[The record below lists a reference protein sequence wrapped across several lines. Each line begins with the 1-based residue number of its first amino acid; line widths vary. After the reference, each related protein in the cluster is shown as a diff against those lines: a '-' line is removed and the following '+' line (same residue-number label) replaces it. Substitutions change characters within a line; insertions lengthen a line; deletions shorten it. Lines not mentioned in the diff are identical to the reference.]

1 MDALTEQRSQKCDR
15 QRPEFLPPDA
25 LLAMP
30 VQSLDAT
37 MAVPK
42 SASPGIAWRRLF
54 VFGIAALMS
63 AFAAYEM
70 YQVLAVGGLTTLE
83 AAILV
88 LFVILFAWIAF
99 SFASTLGGVVALVT
113 RRMTSLAID
122 PDGPLPAVTTR
133 TALLLPTYNEP
144 PDRVMSRVQAVY
156 ESAAAANTG
165 SWFDL
170 FILSDTTDPDIFI
183 AEEAAY
189 LALRVRLGAG
199 NIYYRHR
206 PKNDAKKAG
215 NIAEWVRRFGGA
227 YEQMIVL
234 DADSLMTGDT
244 LVRLVVAME
253 RNPHV
258 GLIQTFPVMING
270 TTPFARVQQ
279 FAGRLYG
286 PLIAY
291 GLAWWHGGDS
301 NYWGHNAVIRT
312 RAFAECGGLPVLSGP
327 RPIGGHIL
335 SHDFVEAAL
344 MRRGGWAIHMAP
356 TLGGSFEESPPS
368 LTEYAAR
375 DRRWCQGNLQHTGV
389 LPARGLH
396 PLSRLHLLTG
406 IGSYVAAPLWLLF
419 LLIGILIS
427 LQAQF
432 IRPEYFPKTFTLYPQ
447 WPAQDPVRAAY
458 VFAGTMGLLLLPK
471 FIGYL
476 AMLADG
482 PMRRGFGGALR
493 AFFSMLTEIIISGL
507 IAPVMMLIQ
516 SSSVAG
522 ILMGHDS
529 GWNVQRRDDG
539 SLPLRDVARRY
550 AWHTAFGVLLAVAAY
565 EVSFSLFAWMTP
577 VIVGLLLAIPLAQ
590 WSASPAAGHWLR
602 RMKLLLVPEES
613 SAPDILLRANAL
625 VGTFVREDRP
635 NSAFATLFSDPALV
649 AAHRAMLPTATER
662 RRGEID
668 AALVIGLAK
677 FDDCASL
684 TEADAMLTRQEKM
697 AVLGD
702 ARGVDRL
709 ARLTA
714 ASGSETPLTASTC
727 G

>member
-1 MDALTEQRSQKCDR
+1 MDALTAQREPAPAPAQ
-15 QRPEFLPPDA
+15 FLPAEAP
-25 LLAMP
+25 LAMP
-30 VQSLDAT
+30 VQSLDARLP
-37 MAVPK
+37 APK
-42 SASPGIAWRRLF
+42 IPSPNIMLRRLF
-54 VFGIAALMS
+54 VFTTTALLSML
-63 AFAAYEM
+63 AAYEM

-99 SFASTLGGVVALVT
+99 SFASTLGGLLALLRRQT
-113 RRMTSLAID
+113 RSLDID
-122 PDGPLPAVTTR
+122 PDAPLPTVTTR

-144 PDRVMSRVQAVY
+144 PDRVMSRVQAVA
-156 ESAAAANTG
+156 ESVAQTSSG
-165 SWFDL
+165 LRFDV
-170 FILSDTTDPDIFI
+170 FILSDTTDPDVFI

-189 LALRVRLGAG
+189 LALRTRLGAS

-215 NIAEWVRRFGGA
+215 NIAEWVRRFGSA

-244 LVRLVVAME
+244 LVRLVAAME
-253 RNPHV
+253 QNPKV
-258 GLIQTFPVMING
+258 GLIQTFPVMVNAV
-270 TTPFARVQQ
+270 TPFARVQQ

-312 RAFAECGGLPVLSGP
+312 RAFADCGGLPVLSGP

-356 TLGGSFEESPPS
+356 ALGGSFEESPPS

-389 LPARGLH
+389 LPARGLYW
-396 PLSRLHLLTG
+396 LSRLHLLTG
-406 IGSYVAAPLWLLF
+406 IGSYIAAPLWLMF

-458 VFAGTMGLLLLPK
+458 VFAATMGLLLAPK

-476 AMLADG
+476 AMLGDRS
-482 PMRRGFGGALR
+482 MRRGFGGAMR
-493 AFFSMLTEIIISGL
+493 AFASMIAEVVISGL

-522 ILMGHDS
+522 ILMGRDS

-550 AWHTAFGVLLAVAAY
+550 GWHTAFGLVLALAAY
-565 EVSFSLFAWMTP
+565 GVSFSLFAWMTP
-577 VIVGLLLAIPLAQ
+577 VIAGLLLAIPLAQ
-590 WSASPAAGHWLR
+590 WSANPAAGRSLR
-602 RMKLLLVPEES
+602 RMKLLLVPEENRP
-613 SAPDILLRANAL
+613 PDILLRANAL
-625 VGTFVREDRP
+625 VETFAAESGTKG
-635 NSAFATLFSDPALV
+635 AFATLFSDPALV
-649 AAHRAMLPTATER
+649 TAHRALLGAPAER
-662 RRGEID
+662 KRGEID

-677 FDDCASL
+677 LDDCVSL
-684 TEADAMLTRQEKM
+684 SEADAMLNGREKM
-697 AVLGD
+697 AVLND
-702 ARGVDRL
+702 PRGLDRL
-709 ARLTA
+709 AKLAR
-714 ASGSETPLTASTC
+714 GSD
-727 G
+727 